1 MALPFFMGDWTETLD
16 LKRQSAPIGFTCFTA
31 ICLATP
37 MFPEVS
43 DRSAA
48 NPLLSLTYEP
58 AFQNLGEDYYDI
70 VTAAEFPRQI
80 LRFRNDQI
88 LPLLGL
94 DPQSVSDADF
104 IEAFGLFRDRQPLLA
119 IRYHGY
125 QFGEYNPYLG
135 DGRGFLYGQVRGSD
149 GELYDF
155 GTKGSGRTPYSRN
168 ADGRLT
174 LKGGVREVLAAE
186 MLHRL
191 GVRTSRCFSL
201 IETGEQLWR
210 GDEPSPTRSSVM
222 VRFSRSHIRFGT
234 FERLHYLGRQD
245 LIQKLLDHVIQI
257 YYPYLWQQE
266 DAYLRFYT
274 ELVQRVADLTAQW
287 MAVGFCHAVLNT
299 DNMSIT
305 GESFDYGPYAFMN
318 EFDPQFTAAY
328 FDYSGRYC
336 YANQPAACL
345 WNLQMLQVPLKTV
358 IDPFAMEQSLTQF
371 DAHYHTIYRQ
381 WMLRKLGFELG
392 IDQVSEEVGDELLKR
407 TLQLLWQSKIGYHEF
422 FATLRQQFDRS
433 WREDATQILAQ
444 ADFPTLKADA
454 VMPQFE
460 SWRQFYY
467 QVLNSLPESEL
478 DTIAR
483 RLRQHNPLTVIIRPE
498 IEAIWEPIAQDDN
511 WTPFYDLL
519 KRIWDAVE
527 DEKSD

>member
-1 MALPFFMGDWTETLD
+1 
-16 LKRQSAPIGFTCFTA
+16 
-31 ICLATP
+31 
-37 MFPEVS
+37 MFSEAS
-43 DRSAA
+43 DRPAS

-58 AFQNLGEDYYDI
+58 AFESLGDDYFDS
-70 VTAAEFPRQI
+70 VAAAEFPRHI
-80 LRFRNDQI
+80 LRFRNDQV
-88 LPLLGL
+88 LALLGL
-94 DPQSVSDADF
+94 DPKTVTDSDF
-104 IEAFGLFRDRQPLLA
+104 IEAFGMFRERQPLLA
-119 IRYHGY
+119 MRYHGY
-125 QFGEYNPYLG
+125 QFGEYNPFLG
-135 DGRGFLYGQVRGSD
+135 DGRGFLYGQVRGRD

-155 GTKGSGRTPYSRN
+155 GTKGSGTTPYSRG

-174 LKGGVREVLAAE
+174 LKGGVREVLASE

-234 FERLHYLGRQD
+234 FERLHYLGRKD

-257 YYPYLWQQE
+257 YYPHLWNQE
-266 DAYLRFYT
+266 DAYIRFYA

-305 GESFDYGPYAFMN
+305 GESFDYGPYAFIN

-345 WNLQMLQVPLKTV
+345 WNLQMLQAPLKAV
-358 IDPFAMEQSLTQF
+358 IDSFEMEQALTQF
-371 DAHYHTIYRQ
+371 DSHYHNVYCR

-392 IDQVSEEVGDELLKR
+392 INQVSEEVGDELLKR

-422 FATLRQQFDRS
+422 FAALRQQFNGS
-433 WREDATQILAQ
+433 WRNDAAQIFAE
-444 ADFPTLKADA
+444 ADIEAIKTDN
-454 VMPQFE
+454 VIGYFE
-460 SWRQFYY
+460 QWRQFYH
-467 QVLNSLPESEL
+467 QILNSLPELEL
-478 DTIAR
+478 DRISQ
-483 RLRQHNPLTVIIRPE
+483 RLRQHNPLTMIIRPE
-498 IEAIWEPIAQDDN
+498 IEAVWEPITQDDN

-519 KRIWDAVE
+519 KRIWNAVE
-527 DEKSD
+527 D